1 MIKNIIYTF
10 GILVTLLFYYLFYEH
25 QNTRFLNLN
34 KKLDLITQKIDS
46 LEKGNVS
53 TKPVSVDYKENNIV
67 KNNVI
72 NFSDSLTNLFNQKD
86 KINIVSDSIL
96 TKDSISVDEVTT
108 IIDTFCYDLS
118 EQYKILN
125 FYNNKIRI
133 KKNLTPG
140 SILMSINDSLVH
152 NDVTYILKEI
162 NGEGS
167 YIQLLNPSNDT
178 SCKFHKVLQTF

>member
-25 QNTRFLNLN
+25 QNTRFLDLN
-34 KKLDLITQKIDS
+34 KKLDIITQKIDS
-46 LEKGNVS
+46 FEKELTSTTPVS
-53 TKPVSVDYKENNIV
+53 TDYKENNIV

-72 NFSDSLTNLFNQKD
+72 NFSDSLTKLFNQKD

-96 TKDSISVDEVTT
+96 TKDTILTKEVVT

-133 KKNLTPG
+133 KKNLKPG

-167 YIQLLNPSNDT
+167 FIQLFNPSNNT
-178 SCKFHKVLQTF
+178 FCKFHKITQTY